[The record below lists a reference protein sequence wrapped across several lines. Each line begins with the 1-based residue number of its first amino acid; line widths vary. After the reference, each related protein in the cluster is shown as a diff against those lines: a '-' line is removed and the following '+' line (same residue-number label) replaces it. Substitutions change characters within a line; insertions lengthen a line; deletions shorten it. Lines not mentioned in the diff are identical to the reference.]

1 MMILRDF
8 SNNNDDA
15 ADCQEGS
22 ASVRNAADITATDHE
37 EVSRLRQEL
46 KKLLELTTSNLNT
59 STSRKRRLLETTQRQ
74 KPCRLET
81 TPAHRHPARPLQESN
96 LQVAN
101 TEELLARVHMQMAQL
116 HPSHTKDKTLNNT
129 ENYVA

>member
-1 MMILRDF
+1 MILRDF

-81 TPAHRHPARPLQESN
+81 TPARSPYTTVAGEHPTIREHGGSTRMSTRAKKGAVTPISR
-96 LQVAN
+96 
-101 TEELLARVHMQMAQL
+101 
-116 HPSHTKDKTLNNT
+116 
-129 ENYVA
+129 

>member
-1 MMILRDF
+1 M
-8 SNNNDDA
+8 
-15 ADCQEGS
+15 
-22 ASVRNAADITATDHE
+22 
-37 EVSRLRQEL
+37 
-46 KKLLELTTSNLNT
+46 
-59 STSRKRRLLETTQRQ
+59 TQRSPTRW
-74 KPCRLET
+74 KK
-81 TPAHRHPARPLQESN
+81 ESN